1 MNKGQVMRLKEE
13 KLAGRALTSRLKQ
26 QIKKVLRYTRS
37 LINTL
42 SVHTHIYI
50 LAQPLS
56 GRVRSLAEI
65 ISTQQAHG
73 VSNDPLLLTAQSAAR
88 TNKFIDFLLFATF
101 YPDGNCWQPSNS

>member
-1 MNKGQVMRLKEE
+1 MRLKEE

-42 SVHTHIYI
+42 SVHTHTHIHI

-56 GRVRSLAEI
+56 GRVRSL
-65 ISTQQAHG
+65 TG
-73 VSNDPLLLTAQSAAR
+73 
-88 TNKFIDFLLFATF
+88 
-101 YPDGNCWQPSNS
+101 